1 MPPLSSLI
9 SQKWPDIQIDAPL
22 GSGACGTVYACTK
35 KSAATGI
42 ESREAVKV
50 VRVEFSA
57 AAHRL
62 AEEEGI
68 PFDEYYA
75 RVKAEKSCEIEL
87 LVNLKSPHIVHIN
100 EFDAVEEPDHSAFYL
115 LIRMDLLQALTAF
128 RANHLADT
136 PEQADAYAHKVALDI
151 CDALRV
157 CHENG
162 ICHRDIKPANIL
174 YGVTGDFYLGDFGV
188 SQYTAAPDATLT
200 SSGTARYAAP
210 EQLIGRADS
219 RSDLYSLGLVLYELT
234 NHWRGPFLPAY
245 PAKITAEDRYNA
257 QCKRLAGDALPP
269 PDNCPPALAAV
280 VLKLCA
286 PDPGDRYQTVQEV
299 LDALSPAAAPT
310 TTQKKK
316 PRRLWIGV
324 GLVAAAVAVA
334 GLLAWVGGL
343 KYIPNPGTVVETRDT
358 TVWDYARKNNI
369 TVSDAT
375 HVGFNGGAYNYPCQT
390 SGFYEYFEPD
400 GVTDWGATRLSAT
413 VTGAEKSE
421 PDADGNVTY
430 TVTYAARARMDYT
443 VAERVEPFLP
453 GLDLRVLELMDL
465 RSGYTFPLG
474 NLNGPQE
481 TTPRSIE
488 VSGDYTFSYQGQ
500 TFPVQVARTEQWEY
514 TLPDYTVPGAY
525 QTQVVVYYTYT
536 VTVPQALDSLALYID
551 TTPYT
556 GYSRTLDTAG
566 KTLDQQDS
574 FTGFENY
581 EFFALD
587 DVVSDF
593 ADLPGTEAPDA
604 GSYLEKMGAKF
615 TTETSFTVPNG
626 AAGYP
631 TDPYHDYDPYQQE
644 NVPEDAAFLFGP
656 GDAEVTIT
664 DVTRSD
670 PDADGSVT
678 YTVAFDT
685 TATLRYGFTKKLLDD
700 GTITELGMGRCFAGF
715 GLLDAQ
721 TGTVFAPQQGAGSWP
736 WSVPYLGYNCYTVV
750 LGKQPDPDNPHGDA
764 PDPTRDEP
772 CQLVRPLTTYTLD
785 DGHTCRLGFA
795 EVGSWDFGETT
806 YGLTTQTKDDGTRED
821 WVLVLNKSTMHGVL
835 QIKVDA
841 GYDDLVLYYNAQGF
855 GENDVFSYDVWAGD
869 GEDGPLYLDEL
880 GYFKGMQGMRFYRL
894 DELVTLFAEGA

>member
-9 SQKWPDIQIDAPL
+9 SQKWPDIPIDAPL

-35 KSAATGI
+35 KSAVTGI

-57 AAHRL
+57 AAHRQ

-75 RVKAEKSCEIEL
+75 RIKAEKSREIEL

-128 RANHLADT
+128 RVDHLTDT
-136 PEQADAYAHKVALDI
+136 PEQAGAYARKVTLDI

-174 YGVTGDFYLGDFGV
+174 CGATGDFYLGDFGV

-210 EQLIGRADS
+210 EQLIGRVDS

-280 VLKLCA
+280 ILKLCA

-324 GLVAAAVAVA
+324 GLVVAAVAVA
-334 GLLAWVGGL
+334 WLTARVSMVQRVDDT
-343 KYIPNPGTVVETRDT
+343 GTEVEIFDT

-369 TVSDAT
+369 TAGDAT

-390 SGFYEYFEPD
+390 SGFFEYFEPD

-413 VTGAEKSE
+413 VTGAEKSD

-430 TVTYAARARMDYT
+430 TVTCAARARMDFT
-443 VAERVEPFLP
+443 VAEGAEPFLP

-481 TTPRSIE
+481 TTPRSINVAE
-488 VSGDYTFSYQGQ
+488 DYTFTCQGQ
-500 TFPVQVARTEQWEY
+500 PITVQVSRTEQWEY
-514 TLPDYTVPGAY
+514 TLPNYTVPGAY

-574 FTGFENY
+574 FAGFENY

-604 GSYLEKMGAKF
+604 DSYLEKMGAKF

-631 TDPYHDYDPYQQE
+631 TNPYRDFDPFRQE
-644 NVPEDAAFLFGP
+644 DIGEGNSLAFGS
-656 GDAEVTIT
+656 GNADVTIT
-664 DVTRSD
+664 GVTRSD
-670 PDADGSVT
+670 PDADGSLT
-678 YTVAFDT
+678 YTVTFDT
-685 TATLRYGFTKKLLDD
+685 AATLQYGFPKSLRDD

-785 DGHTCRLGFA
+785 DGRTCRLGFA
-795 EVGSWDFGETT
+795 EVGSWDFGQ
-806 YGLTTQTKDDGTRED
+806 TQVGQVDRDGTP
-821 WVLVLNKSTMHGVL
+821 WVLAVNKSTMHGVL

-894 DELVTLFAEGA
+894 DELVSLFAEGA

>member
-9 SQKWPDIQIDAPL
+9 PQKWPDIQIDAPL

-35 KSAATGI
+35 KSAVTGI

-57 AAHRL
+57 AAHRQ

-75 RVKAEKSCEIEL
+75 RIKAEKSREIEL

-128 RANHLADT
+128 RVDHLTDT
-136 PEQADAYAHKVALDI
+136 PEQAGAYARKVTLDI

-174 YGVTGDFYLGDFGV
+174 CGATGDFYLGDFGV

-280 VLKLCA
+280 ILKLCA

-299 LDALSPAAAPT
+299 LNALSPAAAPT

-324 GLVAAAVAVA
+324 GLVVAAVAVA
-334 GLLAWVGGL
+334 WLTARVSMVQRVDDT
-343 KYIPNPGTVVETRDT
+343 GTEVEIFDT

-369 TVSDAT
+369 TAGDAT

-390 SGFYEYFEPD
+390 SGFFEYFEPD

-413 VTGAEKSE
+413 VTGAEKSA

-430 TVTYAARARMDYT
+430 TVTCAARARMDFT
-443 VAERVEPFLP
+443 VAEGAEPFLP

-481 TTPRSIE
+481 TTPRSINVAE
-488 VSGDYTFSYQGQ
+488 DYTFTCQGQ
-500 TFPVQVARTEQWEY
+500 PITVQVSRTEQWEY
-514 TLPDYTVPGAY
+514 TLPNYTVPGAY

-574 FTGFENY
+574 FAGFENY

-604 GSYLEKMGAKF
+604 DSYLEKMGAKF

-631 TDPYHDYDPYQQE
+631 TNPYRDFDPFRQE
-644 NVPEDAAFLFGP
+644 DIGEGNSLAFGS
-656 GDAEVTIT
+656 GNADVTIT
-664 DVTRSD
+664 GVTRSD
-670 PDADGSVT
+670 PDADGSLT
-678 YTVAFDT
+678 YTVTFDT
-685 TATLRYGFTKKLLDD
+685 AATLQYGFPKSLRDD

-785 DGHTCRLGFA
+785 DGRTCRLGFA
-795 EVGSWDFGETT
+795 EVGSWDFGQ
-806 YGLTTQTKDDGTRED
+806 TQVGQVDRDGTP
-821 WVLVLNKSTMHGVL
+821 WVLAVNKSTMHGVL

-894 DELVTLFAEGA
+894 DELVSLFAEGA

>member
-35 KSAATGI
+35 KSAVTGI

-57 AAHRL
+57 AAHRQ

-75 RVKAEKSCEIEL
+75 RTKAEKSREIEL

-128 RANHLADT
+128 RVDHLTDT
-136 PEQADAYAHKVALDI
+136 PEQAGAYARKVMLDI

-174 YGVTGDFYLGDFGV
+174 YGATGDFYLGDFGV

-280 VLKLCA
+280 ILKLCA

-324 GLVAAAVAVA
+324 GLVVAAVAVA
-334 GLLAWVGGL
+334 GLTARVSMVQRVDDT
-343 KYIPNPGTVVETRDT
+343 GTEVEVFDT
-358 TVWDYARKNNI
+358 TVWDYARKNGI

-375 HVGFNGGAYNYPCQT
+375 HVDFNGGAYNYPCQT

-413 VTGAEKSE
+413 VTGAEKSD

-430 TVTYAARARMDYT
+430 TVTCAARTRMDFT
-443 VAERVEPFLP
+443 VAEGAEPFLP

-465 RSGYTFPLG
+465 RSGYTFPLR

-488 VSGDYTFSYQGQ
+488 VGGDYTFSYQRQ
-500 TFPVQVARTEQWEY
+500 PFPVQVARTEQWEY

-536 VTVPQALDSLALYID
+536 VTVPHALDSLALYID

-604 GSYLEKMGAKF
+604 GSYLEKMGARF

-631 TDPYHDYDPYQQE
+631 TNPYRDFDPFRQE
-644 NVPEDAAFLFGP
+644 DIGEGNSLAFGP
-656 GDAEVTIT
+656 GNADVTIT
-664 DVTRSD
+664 GVTRSD
-670 PDADGSVT
+670 PDADGSLT

-685 TATLRYGFTKKLLDD
+685 TATLQYGFPKSLRDD

-785 DGHTCRLGFA
+785 DGRTCRLGFA
-795 EVGSWDFGETT
+795 EVGSWDFGQ
-806 YGLTTQTKDDGTRED
+806 TQVGQVDHDGTP
-821 WVLVLNKSTMHGVL
+821 WVLAVNKSTMHGVL

-894 DELVTLFAEGA
+894 DELVSLFAEGS

>member
-1 MPPLSSLI
+1 MLPLSSLI
-9 SQKWPDIQIDAPL
+9 SQKWLDIQIDAPL

-35 KSAATGI
+35 KSAVTGI

-57 AAHRL
+57 AAHRQ

-75 RVKAEKSCEIEL
+75 RIKAEKSREIEL

-128 RANHLADT
+128 RVDHLTDT
-136 PEQADAYAHKVALDI
+136 PEQAGAYARKVTLDI

-174 YGVTGDFYLGDFGV
+174 CGATGDFYLGDFGV

-210 EQLIGRADS
+210 EQLTGQADP

-245 PAKITAEDRYNA
+245 PAKLTAEDRYNA
-257 QCKRLAGDALPP
+257 QCKRLAGGALPP

-280 VLKLCA
+280 ILKLCA
-286 PDPGDRYQTVQEV
+286 PDPGDRYQSVQEV
-299 LDALSPAAAPT
+299 LDALSPAAAPAT
-310 TTQKKK
+310 MQKKK

-324 GLVAAAVAVA
+324 GLVVAAVAVA
-334 GLLAWVGGL
+334 WLTARVSMVQRVDDT
-343 KYIPNPGTVVETRDT
+343 GTEVEIFDT

-369 TVSDAT
+369 TAGDAT

-390 SGFYEYFEPD
+390 SGFFEYFEPD

-413 VTGAEKSE
+413 VTGAEKSD

-430 TVTYAARARMDYT
+430 TVTCAARARMDFT
-443 VAERVEPFLP
+443 VAEGAEPFLP

-481 TTPRSIE
+481 TTPRSINVAE
-488 VSGDYTFSYQGQ
+488 DYTFTCQGQ
-500 TFPVQVARTEQWEY
+500 PITVQVSRTEQWEY
-514 TLPDYTVPGAY
+514 TLPNYTVPGAY

-574 FTGFENY
+574 FAGFENY

-604 GSYLEKMGAKF
+604 DSYLEKMGAKF

-631 TDPYHDYDPYQQE
+631 TNPYRDFDPFRQE
-644 NVPEDAAFLFGP
+644 DIGEGNSLAFGS
-656 GDAEVTIT
+656 GNADVTIT
-664 DVTRSD
+664 GVTRSD
-670 PDADGSVT
+670 PDADGSLT
-678 YTVAFDT
+678 YTVTFDT
-685 TATLRYGFTKKLLDD
+685 AATLQYGFPKSLRDD

-785 DGHTCRLGFA
+785 DSRTCRLGFA
-795 EVGSWDFGETT
+795 EVGSWDFGQ
-806 YGLTTQTKDDGTRED
+806 TQVGQVDRDGTP
-821 WVLVLNKSTMHGVL
+821 WVLAVNKSTMHGVL

-855 GENDVFSYDVWAGD
+855 DGNDAFAYDLWAGD

-894 DELVTLFAEGA
+894 DELVSLFAEGA

>member
-9 SQKWPDIQIDAPL
+9 PPKWPDIQIDAPL

-35 KSAATGI
+35 KSAVTGI

-57 AAHRL
+57 AAHRQ

-75 RVKAEKSCEIEL
+75 RIKAEKSREIEL

-128 RANHLADT
+128 RVDHLTDT
-136 PEQADAYAHKVALDI
+136 PEQAGAYARKVTLDI

-174 YGVTGDFYLGDFGV
+174 YGATGDFYLGDFGV

-269 PDNCPPALAAV
+269 PDNCPPALATV
-280 VLKLCA
+280 ILKLCA

-324 GLVAAAVAVA
+324 WLVVAAVAVA
-334 GLLAWVGGL
+334 WLTARVSMVQRVDDT
-343 KYIPNPGTVVETRDT
+343 GTEVEIFDT

-369 TVSDAT
+369 TAGDAT

-390 SGFYEYFEPD
+390 SGFFEYFEPD

-413 VTGAEKSE
+413 VTGAEKSD

-430 TVTYAARARMDYT
+430 TVTCAARARMDFT
-443 VAERVEPFLP
+443 VAEGAEPFLP

-481 TTPRSIE
+481 TTPRSINVAE
-488 VSGDYTFSYQGQ
+488 DYTFTCQGQ
-500 TFPVQVARTEQWEY
+500 PITVQVSRTEQWEY
-514 TLPDYTVPGAY
+514 TLPNYTVPGAY

-574 FTGFENY
+574 FAGFENY

-604 GSYLEKMGAKF
+604 DSYLEKMGAKF

-631 TDPYHDYDPYQQE
+631 TNPYRDFDPFRQE
-644 NVPEDAAFLFGP
+644 DIGEGNSLAFGS
-656 GDAEVTIT
+656 GNADVTIT
-664 DVTRSD
+664 GVTRSD
-670 PDADGSVT
+670 PDADGSLT
-678 YTVAFDT
+678 YTVTFDT
-685 TATLRYGFTKKLLDD
+685 AATLQYGFPKSLRDD

-785 DGHTCRLGFA
+785 DGRTCRLGFA
-795 EVGSWDFGETT
+795 EVGSWDFGQ
-806 YGLTTQTKDDGTRED
+806 TQVGQVDRDGTP
-821 WVLVLNKSTMHGVL
+821 WVLAVNKSTMHGVL

-894 DELVTLFAEGA
+894 DELVSLFAEGA

>member
-9 SQKWPDIQIDAPL
+9 PQKWPDIQIDAPL

-57 AAHRL
+57 AAHRQ

-75 RVKAEKSCEIEL
+75 RIKAEKSREIEL

-128 RANHLADT
+128 RVDHLTDT
-136 PEQADAYAHKVALDI
+136 PEQAGAYARKVMLDI

-174 YGVTGDFYLGDFGV
+174 CGATGDFYLGDFGV

-269 PDNCPPALAAV
+269 PDNCPPALATV
-280 VLKLCA
+280 ILKLCA

-324 GLVAAAVAVA
+324 GLVVAAVAVA
-334 GLLAWVGGL
+334 WLTARVSMVQRVDDT
-343 KYIPNPGTVVETRDT
+343 GTEVEIFDT

-369 TVSDAT
+369 TAGDAT

-390 SGFYEYFEPD
+390 SGFFEYFEPD

-413 VTGAEKSE
+413 VTGAEKSD

-430 TVTYAARARMDYT
+430 TVTCAARARMDFT
-443 VAERVEPFLP
+443 VAEGAEPFLP

-481 TTPRSIE
+481 TTPRSINVAE
-488 VSGDYTFSYQGQ
+488 DYTFTCQGQ
-500 TFPVQVARTEQWEY
+500 PITVQVSRTEQWEY
-514 TLPDYTVPGAY
+514 TLPNYTVPGAY

-574 FTGFENY
+574 FAGFENY

-604 GSYLEKMGAKF
+604 DSYLEKMGAKF

-631 TDPYHDYDPYQQE
+631 TNPYRDFDPFRQE
-644 NVPEDAAFLFGP
+644 DIGEGNSLAFGS
-656 GDAEVTIT
+656 GNADVTIT
-664 DVTRSD
+664 GVTRSD
-670 PDADGSVT
+670 PDADGSLT
-678 YTVAFDT
+678 YTVTFDT
-685 TATLRYGFTKKLLDD
+685 AATLQYGFPKSLRDD

-785 DGHTCRLGFA
+785 DGRTCRLGFA
-795 EVGSWDFGETT
+795 EVGSWDFGQ
-806 YGLTTQTKDDGTRED
+806 TQVGQVDRDGTP
-821 WVLVLNKSTMHGVL
+821 WVLAVNKSTMHGVL

-855 GENDVFSYDVWAGD
+855 DGNDAFAYDLWAGD

-894 DELVTLFAEGA
+894 DELVSLFAEGA

>member
-1 MPPLSSLI
+1 MSPLSSLI
-9 SQKWPDIQIDAPL
+9 PQKWPDIQIDAPL

-57 AAHRL
+57 AAHRQ

-75 RVKAEKSCEIEL
+75 RTKAEKSREIEL

-100 EFDAVEEPDHSAFYL
+100 EFDAVEEPDHSVFYL

-128 RANHLADT
+128 RVDHLTDT
-136 PEQADAYAHKVALDI
+136 PEQAGAYARKVMLDI

-174 YGVTGDFYLGDFGV
+174 YGATGDFYLGDFGV

-280 VLKLCA
+280 ILKLCA
-286 PDPGDRYQTVQEV
+286 PDPGDRYQSVQEV

-324 GLVAAAVAVA
+324 GLVVAAVAVA
-334 GLLAWVGGL
+334 WLTARVSMVQRVDDT
-343 KYIPNPGTVVETRDT
+343 GTEVEVFDT

-375 HVGFNGGAYNYPCQT
+375 HVDFNGGAYNYPCQT

-413 VTGAEKSE
+413 VTGAEKSD

-430 TVTYAARARMDYT
+430 TITCAARTRMDFT
-443 VAERVEPFLP
+443 VAEGAEPFLP

-465 RSGYTFPLG
+465 RSGYTFPLR

-488 VSGDYTFSYQGQ
+488 VGGDYTFSYQRQ
-500 TFPVQVARTEQWEY
+500 PFPVQVARTEQWEY

-536 VTVPQALDSLALYID
+536 VTVPHALDSLALYID

-604 GSYLEKMGAKF
+604 GSYLEKMGARF

-631 TDPYHDYDPYQQE
+631 TNPYRDFDPFRQE
-644 NVPEDAAFLFGP
+644 DIGEGNSLAFGP
-656 GDAEVTIT
+656 GNADVTIT
-664 DVTRSD
+664 GVTRSD
-670 PDADGSVT
+670 PDADGSLT

-685 TATLRYGFTKKLLDD
+685 TATLQYGFPKSLRDD

-785 DGHTCRLGFA
+785 DGRTCRLGFA
-795 EVGSWDFGETT
+795 EVVSWDFGQ
-806 YGLTTQTKDDGTRED
+806 TQVGQVDRDGTP
-821 WVLVLNKSTMHGVL
+821 WVLAVNKSTMHGVL

-894 DELVTLFAEGA
+894 DELVSLFAEGA

>member
-9 SQKWPDIQIDAPL
+9 PQKWPDIQIDAPL

-57 AAHRL
+57 AAHRQ

-75 RVKAEKSCEIEL
+75 RTKAEKSREIEL

-128 RANHLADT
+128 RVDHLTDT
-136 PEQADAYAHKVALDI
+136 PEQAGAYARKVMLDI

-174 YGVTGDFYLGDFGV
+174 YGATGDFYLGDFGV

-210 EQLIGRADS
+210 EQLTGQADP

-280 VLKLCA
+280 ILKLCA
-286 PDPGDRYQTVQEV
+286 PDPGDRYQSVQEV
-299 LDALSPAAAPT
+299 LGALSPAAAPT
-310 TTQKKK
+310 TAQKKK

-324 GLVAAAVAVA
+324 GLVVAAVAVA
-334 GLLAWVGGL
+334 WLTARVSMVQRVDDT
-343 KYIPNPGTVVETRDT
+343 GTEVEVFDT

-375 HVGFNGGAYNYPCQT
+375 HMGFNGGAYNYPCQT

-413 VTGAEKSE
+413 VTGAEKSD

-430 TVTYAARARMDYT
+430 TVTCAARTRMDFT
-443 VAERVEPFLP
+443 VAEGAEPFLP

-465 RSGYTFPLG
+465 RSGYTFPLR

-488 VSGDYTFSYQGQ
+488 VGGDYTFSYQRQ
-500 TFPVQVARTEQWEY
+500 PFPVQIARTEQWEY

-536 VTVPQALDSLALYID
+536 VTVPHALDSLALYID

-604 GSYLEKMGAKF
+604 GSYLEKMGARF

-631 TDPYHDYDPYQQE
+631 TNPYRDFDPFRQE
-644 NVPEDAAFLFGP
+644 DIGEGNSLAFGP
-656 GDAEVTIT
+656 GNADVTIT
-664 DVTRSD
+664 GVTRSD
-670 PDADGSVT
+670 PDADGSLT
-678 YTVAFDT
+678 YTVTFDT
-685 TATLRYGFTKKLLDD
+685 AATLQYGFPKSLRDD

-772 CQLVRPLTTYTLD
+772 CQLMRPLTTYTLD
-785 DGHTCRLGFA
+785 DGRTCRLGFA
-795 EVGSWDFGETT
+795 EVGSWDFGQ
-806 YGLTTQTKDDGTRED
+806 TQVGQVDRDGTP
-821 WVLVLNKSTMHGVL
+821 WVLAVNKSTMHGVL

-855 GENDVFSYDVWAGD
+855 DENDAFAYDLWAGNGTD
-869 GEDGPLYLDEL
+869 GTLYLDEL

-894 DELVTLFAEGA
+894 DELVSLFAEGA

>member
-9 SQKWPDIQIDAPL
+9 PQKWPDIQIDAPL

-57 AAHRL
+57 AAHRQ

-75 RVKAEKSCEIEL
+75 RTKAEKSREIEL

-174 YGVTGDFYLGDFGV
+174 YGATGDFYLGDFGV

-210 EQLIGRADS
+210 EQLTGQADP

-280 VLKLCA
+280 ILKLCA
-286 PDPGDRYQTVQEV
+286 PDPGDRYQSVQEV
-299 LDALSPAAAPT
+299 LGALSPAAAPT
-310 TTQKKK
+310 TAQKKK

-324 GLVAAAVAVA
+324 GLVVAAVAVA
-334 GLLAWVGGL
+334 WLTARVSMVQRVDDT
-343 KYIPNPGTVVETRDT
+343 GTEVEVFDT

-375 HVGFNGGAYNYPCQT
+375 HMGFNGGAYNYPCQT

-413 VTGAEKSE
+413 VTGAEKSD

-430 TVTYAARARMDYT
+430 TVTCAARTRMDFT
-443 VAERVEPFLP
+443 VAEGAEPFLP

-465 RSGYTFPLG
+465 RSGYTFPLR

-488 VSGDYTFSYQGQ
+488 VGGDYTFSYQRQ
-500 TFPVQVARTEQWEY
+500 PFPVQIARTEQWEY

-536 VTVPQALDSLALYID
+536 VTVPHALDSLALYID

-604 GSYLEKMGAKF
+604 GSYLEKMGARF

-631 TDPYHDYDPYQQE
+631 TNPYRDFDPFRQE
-644 NVPEDAAFLFGP
+644 DIGEGNSLAFGP
-656 GDAEVTIT
+656 GNADVTIT
-664 DVTRSD
+664 GVTRSD
-670 PDADGSVT
+670 PDADGSLT
-678 YTVAFDT
+678 YTVTFDT
-685 TATLRYGFTKKLLDD
+685 AATLQYGFPKSLRDD

-772 CQLVRPLTTYTLD
+772 CQLMRPLTTYTLD
-785 DGHTCRLGFA
+785 DGRTCRLGFA
-795 EVGSWDFGETT
+795 EVGSWDFGQ
-806 YGLTTQTKDDGTRED
+806 TQVGQVDRDGTP
-821 WVLVLNKSTMHGVL
+821 WVLAVNKSTMHGVL

-855 GENDVFSYDVWAGD
+855 DENDAFAYDLWAGNGTD
-869 GEDGPLYLDEL
+869 GTLYLDEL

-894 DELVTLFAEGA
+894 DELVSLFAEGA

>member
-9 SQKWPDIQIDAPL
+9 PQKWPDIQIDAPL

-57 AAHRL
+57 AAHRQ
-62 AEEEGI
+62 AEEEGS

-75 RVKAEKSCEIEL
+75 RTKAEKSREIEL

-128 RANHLADT
+128 RVDHLTDT
-136 PEQADAYAHKVALDI
+136 PEQAGAYARKVMLDI

-174 YGVTGDFYLGDFGV
+174 CGATGDFYLGDFGV

-280 VLKLCA
+280 ILKLCA

-324 GLVAAAVAVA
+324 GLVVAAVAVA
-334 GLLAWVGGL
+334 GLTARVSMVQRVDDT
-343 KYIPNPGTVVETRDT
+343 GTEVEVFDT
-358 TVWDYARKNNI
+358 TVWDYARKNGI

-375 HVGFNGGAYNYPCQT
+375 HVDFNGGAYNYPCQT

-413 VTGAEKSE
+413 VTGAEKSD

-430 TVTYAARARMDYT
+430 TITCAARTRMDYT
-443 VAERVEPFLP
+443 VAEGAEPFLP

-465 RSGYTFPLG
+465 RSGYTFPLR

-488 VSGDYTFSYQGQ
+488 VGGDYTFSYQRQ
-500 TFPVQVARTEQWEY
+500 PFPVQIARTEQWEY

-536 VTVPQALDSLALYID
+536 VTVPQVLDSLALYID

-604 GSYLEKMGAKF
+604 GSYLEKMGARF

-631 TDPYHDYDPYQQE
+631 TNPYRDFDPFRQE
-644 NVPEDAAFLFGP
+644 DIGEGNSLAFGP
-656 GDAEVTIT
+656 GNADVTIT
-664 DVTRSD
+664 GVTRSD

-685 TATLRYGFTKKLLDD
+685 TATLQYGFPKSLRDD

-785 DGHTCRLGFA
+785 DGRTCRLGFA
-795 EVGSWDFGETT
+795 EVVSWDFGQ
-806 YGLTTQTKDDGTRED
+806 TQVGQVDRDGTP
-821 WVLVLNKSTMHGVL
+821 WVLAVNKSTMHGVL

-894 DELVTLFAEGA
+894 DELVSLFAEGA

>member
-9 SQKWPDIQIDAPL
+9 PQKWPDIQIDAPL

-57 AAHRL
+57 AAHRQ

-75 RVKAEKSCEIEL
+75 RIKAEKSREIEL

-128 RANHLADT
+128 RVDHLTDT
-136 PEQADAYAHKVALDI
+136 PEQAGAYARKVTLDI

-174 YGVTGDFYLGDFGV
+174 CGATGDFYLGDFGV

-210 EQLIGRADS
+210 EQLTGQADP

-245 PAKITAEDRYNA
+245 PAKLTAEDRYNA
-257 QCKRLAGDALPP
+257 QCKRLAGGALPP

-280 VLKLCA
+280 ILKLCA
-286 PDPGDRYQTVQEV
+286 PDPGDRYQSVQEV
-299 LDALSPAAAPT
+299 LDALSPAAAPAT
-310 TTQKKK
+310 MQKKK

-324 GLVAAAVAVA
+324 GLVVAAVAVA
-334 GLLAWVGGL
+334 WLTARVSMVQRVDDT
-343 KYIPNPGTVVETRDT
+343 GTEVEIFDT

-369 TVSDAT
+369 TAGDAT

-390 SGFYEYFEPD
+390 SGFFEYFEPD

-413 VTGAEKSE
+413 VTGAEKSD

-430 TVTYAARARMDYT
+430 TVTCAARARMDFT
-443 VAERVEPFLP
+443 VAEGAEPFLP

-481 TTPRSIE
+481 TTPRSINVAE
-488 VSGDYTFSYQGQ
+488 DYTFTCQGQ
-500 TFPVQVARTEQWEY
+500 PITVQVSRTEQWEY
-514 TLPDYTVPGAY
+514 TLPNYTVPGAY

-574 FTGFENY
+574 FAGFENY

-604 GSYLEKMGAKF
+604 DSYLEKMGAKF

-631 TDPYHDYDPYQQE
+631 TNPYRDFDPFRQE
-644 NVPEDAAFLFGP
+644 DIGEGNSLAFGS
-656 GDAEVTIT
+656 GNADVTIT
-664 DVTRSD
+664 GVTRSD
-670 PDADGSVT
+670 PDADGSLT
-678 YTVAFDT
+678 YTVTFDT
-685 TATLRYGFTKKLLDD
+685 AATLQYGFPKSLRDD

-785 DGHTCRLGFA
+785 DSRTCRLGFA
-795 EVGSWDFGETT
+795 EVGSWDFGQ
-806 YGLTTQTKDDGTRED
+806 TQVGQVDRDGTP
-821 WVLVLNKSTMHGVL
+821 WVLAVNKSTMHGVL

-855 GENDVFSYDVWAGD
+855 DGNDAFAYDLWAGD

-894 DELVTLFAEGA
+894 DELVSLFAEGA

>member
-9 SQKWPDIQIDAPL
+9 PQKWPDIQIDAPL

-35 KSAATGI
+35 KSAVTGI

-57 AAHRL
+57 AAHRQ

-75 RVKAEKSCEIEL
+75 RIKAEKSREIEL

-128 RANHLADT
+128 RVDHLTDT
-136 PEQADAYAHKVALDI
+136 PEQAGAYARKVTLDI

-174 YGVTGDFYLGDFGV
+174 CGATGDFYLGDFGV

-257 QCKRLAGDALPP
+257 QCKRLAGGALPP

-280 VLKLCA
+280 ILKLCA
-286 PDPGDRYQTVQEV
+286 PDPGDRYQSVQEV
-299 LDALSPAAAPT
+299 LDALSPAAAPAT
-310 TTQKKK
+310 MQKKK

-324 GLVAAAVAVA
+324 GLVVAAVAVA
-334 GLLAWVGGL
+334 WLTARVSMVQRVD
-343 KYIPNPGTVVETRDT
+343 GTGTEVEIFDT

-369 TVSDAT
+369 TAGDAT

-390 SGFYEYFEPD
+390 SGFFEYFEPD

-413 VTGAEKSE
+413 VTGAEKSD

-430 TVTYAARARMDYT
+430 TVTCAARARMDFT
-443 VAERVEPFLP
+443 VAEGAEPFLP

-481 TTPRSIE
+481 TTPRSINVAE
-488 VSGDYTFSYQGQ
+488 DYTFTCQGQ
-500 TFPVQVARTEQWEY
+500 PITVQVSRTEQWEY
-514 TLPDYTVPGAY
+514 TLPNYTVPGAY

-574 FTGFENY
+574 FAGFENY

-604 GSYLEKMGAKF
+604 DSYLEKMGAKF

-631 TDPYHDYDPYQQE
+631 TNPYRDFDPFRQE
-644 NVPEDAAFLFGP
+644 DIGEGNSLAFGS
-656 GDAEVTIT
+656 GNADVTIT
-664 DVTRSD
+664 GVTRSD
-670 PDADGSVT
+670 PDADGSLT
-678 YTVAFDT
+678 YTVTFDT
-685 TATLRYGFTKKLLDD
+685 AATLQYGFPKSLRDD

-785 DGHTCRLGFA
+785 DGRTCRLGFA
-795 EVGSWDFGETT
+795 EVGSWDFGQ
-806 YGLTTQTKDDGTRED
+806 TQVGQVDRDGTP
-821 WVLVLNKSTMHGVL
+821 WVLAVNKSTMHGVL

-855 GENDVFSYDVWAGD
+855 DGNDAFAYDLWAGD

-894 DELVTLFAEGA
+894 DELVSLFAEEA

>member
-9 SQKWPDIQIDAPL
+9 PQKWPDIQIDAPL

-35 KSAATGI
+35 KSAVTGI

-57 AAHRL
+57 AAHRQ

-75 RVKAEKSCEIEL
+75 RIKAEKSREIEL

-128 RANHLADT
+128 RVDHLTDT
-136 PEQADAYAHKVALDI
+136 PEQAGAYARKVTLDI

-174 YGVTGDFYLGDFGV
+174 CGATGDFYLGDFGV

-280 VLKLCA
+280 ILKLCA

-324 GLVAAAVAVA
+324 GLVVAAVAVA
-334 GLLAWVGGL
+334 WLTARVSMVQRVDDT
-343 KYIPNPGTVVETRDT
+343 GTEVEIFDT

-369 TVSDAT
+369 TAGDAT

-390 SGFYEYFEPD
+390 SGFFEYFEPD

-413 VTGAEKSE
+413 VTGAEKSD

-430 TVTYAARARMDYT
+430 TVTCAARARMDFT
-443 VAERVEPFLP
+443 VAEGAEPFLP

-481 TTPRSIE
+481 TTPRSINVAE
-488 VSGDYTFSYQGQ
+488 DYTFTCQGQ
-500 TFPVQVARTEQWEY
+500 PITVQVSRTEQWEY
-514 TLPDYTVPGAY
+514 TLPNYTVPGAY

-574 FTGFENY
+574 FAGFENY

-604 GSYLEKMGAKF
+604 DSYLEKMGAKF

-631 TDPYHDYDPYQQE
+631 TNPYRDFDPFRQE
-644 NVPEDAAFLFGP
+644 DIGEGNSLAFGS
-656 GDAEVTIT
+656 GNADVTIT
-664 DVTRSD
+664 GVTRSD
-670 PDADGSVT
+670 PDADGSLT
-678 YTVAFDT
+678 YTVTFDT
-685 TATLRYGFTKKLLDD
+685 AATLQYGFPKSLRDD

-785 DGHTCRLGFA
+785 DGRTCRLGFA
-795 EVGSWDFGETT
+795 EVGSWDFGQ
-806 YGLTTQTKDDGTRED
+806 TQVGQVDRDGTP
-821 WVLVLNKSTMHGVL
+821 WVLAVNKSTMHGVL

-894 DELVTLFAEGA
+894 DELVSLFAEGA

>member
-9 SQKWPDIQIDAPL
+9 PQKWPDIQIDAPL

-35 KSAATGI
+35 KSAVTGI

-57 AAHRL
+57 AAHRQ

-75 RVKAEKSCEIEL
+75 RIKAEKSREIEL

-128 RANHLADT
+128 RVDHLTDT
-136 PEQADAYAHKVALDI
+136 PEQAGAYARKVTLDI

-174 YGVTGDFYLGDFGV
+174 CGATGDFYLGDFGV
-188 SQYTAAPDATLT
+188 SQYTAAPATM
-200 SSGTARYAAP
+200 
-210 EQLIGRADS
+210 
-219 RSDLYSLGLVLYELT
+219 
-234 NHWRGPFLPAY
+234 
-245 PAKITAEDRYNA
+245 
-257 QCKRLAGDALPP
+257 
-269 PDNCPPALAAV
+269 
-280 VLKLCA
+280 
-286 PDPGDRYQTVQEV
+286 
-299 LDALSPAAAPT
+299 
-310 TTQKKK
+310 QKKK

-324 GLVAAAVAVA
+324 GLVVAAVAVA
-334 GLLAWVGGL
+334 WLTARVGGW
-343 KYIPNPGTVVETRDT
+343 KYYPNPGTVVETRDT

-369 TVSDAT
+369 TAGDAT

-390 SGFYEYFEPD
+390 SGFFEYFEPD

-413 VTGAEKSE
+413 VTGAEKSD

-430 TVTYAARARMDYT
+430 TVTCAARARMDFT
-443 VAERVEPFLP
+443 VAEGAEPFLP

-481 TTPRSIE
+481 TTPRSINVAE
-488 VSGDYTFSYQGQ
+488 DYTFTCQGQ
-500 TFPVQVARTEQWEY
+500 PITVQVSRTEQWEY

-574 FTGFENY
+574 FAGFENY

-604 GSYLEKMGAKF
+604 DSYLEKMGAKF

-631 TDPYHDYDPYQQE
+631 TNPYRDFDPFRQE
-644 NVPEDAAFLFGP
+644 DIGEGNSLAFGS
-656 GDAEVTIT
+656 GNADVTIT
-664 DVTRSD
+664 GVTRSD
-670 PDADGSVT
+670 PDADGSLT
-678 YTVAFDT
+678 YTVTFDT
-685 TATLRYGFTKKLLDD
+685 AATLQYGFPKSLRDD

-785 DGHTCRLGFA
+785 DGRTCRLGFA
-795 EVGSWDFGETT
+795 EVGSWDFGQ
-806 YGLTTQTKDDGTRED
+806 TQVGQVDRDGTP
-821 WVLVLNKSTMHGVL
+821 WVLAVNKSTMHGVL

-894 DELVTLFAEGA
+894 DELVSLFAEGA

>member
-57 AAHRL
+57 AAHRQ

-75 RVKAEKSCEIEL
+75 RTKAEKSREIEL

-128 RANHLADT
+128 RVDHLTDT
-136 PEQADAYAHKVALDI
+136 PEQADTYARKVALDI

-174 YGVTGDFYLGDFGV
+174 YGATGDFYLGDFGV

-280 VLKLCA
+280 ILKLCA

-324 GLVAAAVAVA
+324 GLVVAAVAVA
-334 GLLAWVGGL
+334 WLTARVSMVQRVDDT
-343 KYIPNPGTVVETRDT
+343 GTEVEVFDT

-369 TVSDAT
+369 IVSDAT

-413 VTGAEKSE
+413 VTGAEKSD

-430 TVTYAARARMDYT
+430 TITCAARTRMDFT
-443 VAERVEPFLP
+443 VAEGAEPFLP

-465 RSGYTFPLG
+465 RSGYTFPLR

-488 VSGDYTFSYQGQ
+488 VGGDYTFSYQRQ
-500 TFPVQVARTEQWEY
+500 PFPVQVARTEQWEY

-604 GSYLEKMGAKF
+604 GSYLEKMGARF

-631 TDPYHDYDPYQQE
+631 TNPYRDFDPFRQE
-644 NVPEDAAFLFGP
+644 DIGEGNSLAFGP
-656 GDAEVTIT
+656 GNADVTIT
-664 DVTRSD
+664 GVTRSD
-670 PDADGSVT
+670 PDADGSLT

-685 TATLRYGFTKKLLDD
+685 TATLQYGFPKSLRDD

-785 DGHTCRLGFA
+785 DGRTCRLGFA
-795 EVGSWDFGETT
+795 EVGNWDFGQ
-806 YGLTTQTKDDGTRED
+806 TQVGQVDHDGTP
-821 WVLVLNKSTMHGVL
+821 WVLAVNKSTMHGVL

>member
-9 SQKWPDIQIDAPL
+9 PQKWPDIQIDAPL

-35 KSAATGI
+35 KSAVTGI

-57 AAHRL
+57 AAHRQ

-75 RVKAEKSCEIEL
+75 RIKAEKSREIEL

-128 RANHLADT
+128 RVDHLTDT
-136 PEQADAYAHKVALDI
+136 PEQAGAYARKVMLDI

-174 YGVTGDFYLGDFGV
+174 CGATGDFYLGDFGV
-188 SQYTAAPDATLT
+188 SQYTTAPDATLT

-210 EQLIGRADS
+210 EQLTGQADP

-245 PAKITAEDRYNA
+245 PAKLTAEDRYNA
-257 QCKRLAGDALPP
+257 QCKRLAGGALPP

-280 VLKLCA
+280 ILKLCA
-286 PDPGDRYQTVQEV
+286 PDPGDRYQSVQEV
-299 LDALSPAAAPT
+299 LDALSPSAAPAT
-310 TTQKKK
+310 MQKKK

-324 GLVAAAVAVA
+324 GLVVAAVAVA
-334 GLLAWVGGL
+334 WLTARVSMVQRVDDT
-343 KYIPNPGTVVETRDT
+343 GTEVEIFDT

-369 TVSDAT
+369 TAGDAT
-375 HVGFNGGAYNYPCQT
+375 HIGFNGGAYNYPCQT
-390 SGFYEYFEPD
+390 SGFFEYFEPD

-413 VTGAEKSE
+413 VTGAEKSD

-430 TVTYAARARMDYT
+430 TVTCAARARMDFT
-443 VAERVEPFLP
+443 VAEGAEPFLP

-481 TTPRSIE
+481 TTPRSINVAE
-488 VSGDYTFSYQGQ
+488 DYTFTCQGQ
-500 TFPVQVARTEQWEY
+500 PITVQVSRTEQWEY
-514 TLPDYTVPGAY
+514 TLPNYTVPGAY

-574 FTGFENY
+574 FAGFENY

-604 GSYLEKMGAKF
+604 DSYLEKMGAKF

-631 TDPYHDYDPYQQE
+631 TNPYRDFDPFRQE
-644 NVPEDAAFLFGP
+644 DIGEGNSLAFGS
-656 GDAEVTIT
+656 GNADVTIT
-664 DVTRSD
+664 GVTRSD
-670 PDADGSVT
+670 PDADGSLT
-678 YTVAFDT
+678 YTVTFDT
-685 TATLRYGFTKKLLDD
+685 AATLQYGFPKSLRDD

-785 DGHTCRLGFA
+785 DGRTCRLGFA
-795 EVGSWDFGETT
+795 EVGSWDFGQ
-806 YGLTTQTKDDGTRED
+806 TQVGQVDRDGTP
-821 WVLVLNKSTMHGVL
+821 WVLAVNKSTMHGVL

-894 DELVTLFAEGA
+894 DELVSLFAEGA

>member
-9 SQKWPDIQIDAPL
+9 PPKWPDIQIDAPL

-35 KSAATGI
+35 KSAVTGI

-57 AAHRL
+57 AAHRQ

-75 RVKAEKSCEIEL
+75 RIKAEKSREIEL

-128 RANHLADT
+128 RVDHLTDT
-136 PEQADAYAHKVALDI
+136 PEQAGAYARKVTLDI

-174 YGVTGDFYLGDFGV
+174 CGATGDFYLGDFGV

-269 PDNCPPALAAV
+269 PDNCPPALATV
-280 VLKLCA
+280 ILKLCA

-324 GLVAAAVAVA
+324 GLVVAAVAVA
-334 GLLAWVGGL
+334 WLTARVSMVQRVDDT
-343 KYIPNPGTVVETRDT
+343 GTEVEIFDT

-369 TVSDAT
+369 TAGDAT

-390 SGFYEYFEPD
+390 SGFFEYFEPD

-413 VTGAEKSE
+413 VTGAEKSD

-430 TVTYAARARMDYT
+430 TVTCAARARMDFT
-443 VAERVEPFLP
+443 VAEGAEPFLP

-481 TTPRSIE
+481 TTPRSINVAE
-488 VSGDYTFSYQGQ
+488 DYTFTCQGQ
-500 TFPVQVARTEQWEY
+500 PITVQVSRTEQWEY
-514 TLPDYTVPGAY
+514 TLPNYTVPGAY

-574 FTGFENY
+574 FAGFENY

-604 GSYLEKMGAKF
+604 DSYLEKMGAKF

-631 TDPYHDYDPYQQE
+631 TNPYRDFDPFRQE
-644 NVPEDAAFLFGP
+644 DIGEGNSLAFGS
-656 GDAEVTIT
+656 GNADVTIT
-664 DVTRSD
+664 GVTRSD
-670 PDADGSVT
+670 PDADGSLT
-678 YTVAFDT
+678 YTVTFDT
-685 TATLRYGFTKKLLDD
+685 AATLQYGFPKSLRDD

-785 DGHTCRLGFA
+785 DGRTCRLGFA
-795 EVGSWDFGETT
+795 EVGSWDFGQ
-806 YGLTTQTKDDGTRED
+806 TQVGQVDRDGTP
-821 WVLVLNKSTMHGVL
+821 WVLAVNKSTMHGVL

-855 GENDVFSYDVWAGD
+855 DGNDAFAYDLWGGD

-894 DELVTLFAEGA
+894 DELVSLFSEGS

>member
-9 SQKWPDIQIDAPL
+9 PQKWPDIQIDAPL

-35 KSAATGI
+35 KSAVTGI

-57 AAHRL
+57 AAHRQ

-75 RVKAEKSCEIEL
+75 RIKAEKSREIEL

-128 RANHLADT
+128 RVDHLTDT
-136 PEQADAYAHKVALDI
+136 PEQAGAYARKVTLDI

-174 YGVTGDFYLGDFGV
+174 YGATGDFYLGDFGV
-188 SQYTAAPDATLT
+188 SQYAAAPDATLT

-210 EQLIGRADS
+210 EQLTGQADP

-245 PAKITAEDRYNA
+245 PAKLTAEDRYNA
-257 QCKRLAGDALPP
+257 QCKRLAGGALPP

-280 VLKLCA
+280 ILKLCA
-286 PDPGDRYQTVQEV
+286 PDPGDRYQSVQEV
-299 LDALSPAAAPT
+299 LDALSPAAAPAT
-310 TTQKKK
+310 MQKKK

-324 GLVAAAVAVA
+324 GLVVAAVAVA
-334 GLLAWVGGL
+334 WLTARVSMVQRVD
-343 KYIPNPGTVVETRDT
+343 GTGTEVEIFDT

-369 TVSDAT
+369 TAGDAT

-390 SGFYEYFEPD
+390 SGFFEYFEPD

-413 VTGAEKSE
+413 VTGAEKSD

-430 TVTYAARARMDYT
+430 TVTCAARARMDFT
-443 VAERVEPFLP
+443 VAEGAEPFLP

-481 TTPRSIE
+481 TTPRSINVAE
-488 VSGDYTFSYQGQ
+488 DYTFTCQGQ
-500 TFPVQVARTEQWEY
+500 PITVQVSRTEQWEY
-514 TLPDYTVPGAY
+514 TLPNYTVPGAY

-574 FTGFENY
+574 FAGFENY

-604 GSYLEKMGAKF
+604 DSYLEKMGAKF

-631 TDPYHDYDPYQQE
+631 TNPYRDFDPFRQE
-644 NVPEDAAFLFGP
+644 DIGEGNSLAFGS
-656 GDAEVTIT
+656 GNADVTIT
-664 DVTRSD
+664 GVTRSD
-670 PDADGSVT
+670 PDADGSLT
-678 YTVAFDT
+678 YTVTFDT
-685 TATLRYGFTKKLLDD
+685 AATLQYGFPKSLRDD

-785 DGHTCRLGFA
+785 DGRTCRLGFA
-795 EVGSWDFGETT
+795 EVGSWDFGQ
-806 YGLTTQTKDDGTRED
+806 TQVGQVDRDGTP
-821 WVLVLNKSTMHGVL
+821 WVLAVNKSTMHGVL

-855 GENDVFSYDVWAGD
+855 DGNDAFAYDLWAGD

-894 DELVTLFAEGA
+894 DELVSLFAEGA

>member
-9 SQKWPDIQIDAPL
+9 PQKWPDIQIDAPL

-35 KSAATGI
+35 KSAVTGI

-57 AAHRL
+57 AAHRQ

-75 RVKAEKSCEIEL
+75 RIKAEKSREIEL

-128 RANHLADT
+128 RVDHLTDT
-136 PEQADAYAHKVALDI
+136 PEQAGAYARKVTLDI
-151 CDALRV
+151 CDALRI

-174 YGVTGDFYLGDFGV
+174 CGATGDFYLGDFGV

-210 EQLIGRADS
+210 EQLTGQADP

-245 PAKITAEDRYNA
+245 PAKLTAEDRYNA
-257 QCKRLAGDALPP
+257 QCKRLAGGALPP

-280 VLKLCA
+280 ILKLCA
-286 PDPGDRYQTVQEV
+286 PDPGDRYQSVQEV
-299 LDALSPAAAPT
+299 LDALSPSAAPAT
-310 TTQKKK
+310 MQKKK

-324 GLVAAAVAVA
+324 GLVVAAVAVA
-334 GLLAWVGGL
+334 WLTARVGGW
-343 KYIPNPGTVVETRDT
+343 KYCPNPGTVVETRDT
-358 TVWDYARKNNI
+358 TVWDYARKNGI

-390 SGFYEYFEPD
+390 SGFYEYFEPN

-413 VTGAEKSE
+413 VTGAK
-421 PDADGNVTY
+421 
-430 TVTYAARARMDYT
+430 
-443 VAERVEPFLP
+443 
-453 GLDLRVLELMDL
+453 
-465 RSGYTFPLG
+465 
-474 NLNGPQE
+474 
-481 TTPRSIE
+481 
-488 VSGDYTFSYQGQ
+488 
-500 TFPVQVARTEQWEY
+500 
-514 TLPDYTVPGAY
+514 
-525 QTQVVVYYTYT
+525 
-536 VTVPQALDSLALYID
+536 
-551 TTPYT
+551 
-556 GYSRTLDTAG
+556 
-566 KTLDQQDS
+566 K
-574 FTGFENY
+574 
-581 EFFALD
+581 
-587 DVVSDF
+587 
-593 ADLPGTEAPDA
+593 
-604 GSYLEKMGAKF
+604 
-615 TTETSFTVPNG
+615 
-626 AAGYP
+626 
-631 TDPYHDYDPYQQE
+631 
-644 NVPEDAAFLFGP
+644 
-656 GDAEVTIT
+656 
-664 DVTRSD
+664 SD

-685 TATLRYGFTKKLLDD
+685 TATLRYGFTKALLDD

-721 TGTVFAPQQGAGSWP
+721 TGTVFAPQQGAGNWP
-736 WSVPYLGYNCYTVV
+736 WSVPYLGYNSYTVV
-750 LGKQPDPDNPHGDA
+750 MRPQAEADKKYSDA
-764 PDPTRDEP
+764 PSPTREDP
-772 CQLVRPLTTYTLD
+772 CQQVRPLTSYTLD
-785 DGHTCRLGFA
+785 DGRTCRLGFA

-806 YGLTTQTKDDGTRED
+806 GGQGNANGKTWALFI
-821 WVLVLNKSTMHGVL
+821 NKSTMHGVL

-855 GENDVFSYDVWAGD
+855 DGNDAFAYDLWASD

-894 DELVTLFAEGA
+894 DELVSLFAEGA

>member
-57 AAHRL
+57 AAHRQ

-75 RVKAEKSCEIEL
+75 RIKAEKSREIEL

-128 RANHLADT
+128 RVDHLTDT
-136 PEQADAYAHKVALDI
+136 PEQAGAYARKVTLDI

-174 YGVTGDFYLGDFGV
+174 CGATGDFYLGDFGV

-210 EQLIGRADS
+210 EQLTGQADP

-245 PAKITAEDRYNA
+245 PAKLTAEDRYNA
-257 QCKRLAGDALPP
+257 QCKRLAGGALPP

-280 VLKLCA
+280 ILKLCA
-286 PDPGDRYQTVQEV
+286 PDPGDRYQSVQEV
-299 LDALSPAAAPT
+299 LDALSPAAAPAT
-310 TTQKKK
+310 MQKKK

-324 GLVAAAVAVA
+324 GLVVAAVAVA
-334 GLLAWVGGL
+334 WLTARVSMVQRVDDT
-343 KYIPNPGTVVETRDT
+343 GTEVEIFDT

-369 TVSDAT
+369 TAGDAT

-390 SGFYEYFEPD
+390 SGFFEYFEPD

-413 VTGAEKSE
+413 VTGAEKSD

-430 TVTYAARARMDYT
+430 TVTCAARARMDFT
-443 VAERVEPFLP
+443 VAEGAEPFLP

-481 TTPRSIE
+481 TTPRSINVAE
-488 VSGDYTFSYQGQ
+488 DYTFTCQGQ
-500 TFPVQVARTEQWEY
+500 PITVQVSRTEQWEY
-514 TLPDYTVPGAY
+514 TLPNYTVPGAY

-574 FTGFENY
+574 FAGFENY

-604 GSYLEKMGAKF
+604 DSYLEKMGAKF

-631 TDPYHDYDPYQQE
+631 TNPYRDFDPFRQE
-644 NVPEDAAFLFGP
+644 DIGEGNSLAFGS
-656 GDAEVTIT
+656 GNADVTIT
-664 DVTRSD
+664 GVTRSD
-670 PDADGSVT
+670 PDADGSLT
-678 YTVAFDT
+678 YTVTFDT
-685 TATLRYGFTKKLLDD
+685 AATLQYGFPKSLRDD

-785 DGHTCRLGFA
+785 DSRTCRLGFA
-795 EVGSWDFGETT
+795 EVGSWDFGQ
-806 YGLTTQTKDDGTRED
+806 TQVGQVDRDGTP
-821 WVLVLNKSTMHGVL
+821 WVLAVNKSTMHGVL

-855 GENDVFSYDVWAGD
+855 DGNDAFAYDLWAGD

-894 DELVTLFAEGA
+894 DELVSLFAEGA

>member
-9 SQKWPDIQIDAPL
+9 PQKWPDIQIDAPL

-57 AAHRL
+57 AAHRQ

-68 PFDEYYA
+68 PFEEYYA
-75 RVKAEKSCEIEL
+75 RIKAEKSREIEL

-128 RANHLADT
+128 RADHLADT
-136 PEQADAYAHKVALDI
+136 PEQADAYARKVALDI

-174 YGVTGDFYLGDFGV
+174 YGATGDFYLGDFGV
-188 SQYTAAPDATLT
+188 SQYTAAPDTTLT

-210 EQLIGRADS
+210 EQLTGQADP

-269 PDNCPPALAAV
+269 PDNCPPALATV
-280 VLKLCA
+280 ILKLCA

-324 GLVAAAVAVA
+324 GLVVAAVAVA
-334 GLLAWVGGL
+334 WLTARVSMVQRVDDT
-343 KYIPNPGTVVETRDT
+343 GTEVEVFDT

-375 HVGFNGGAYNYPCQT
+375 HVDFNGGAYNYPCQT

-413 VTGAEKSE
+413 VTGAEKSD

-430 TVTYAARARMDYT
+430 TVTCAARTRMDFT
-443 VAERVEPFLP
+443 VAEGAEPFLP

-465 RSGYTFPLG
+465 RSGYTFPLR

-488 VSGDYTFSYQGQ
+488 VGGDYTFSYQRQ
-500 TFPVQVARTEQWEY
+500 PFPVQVARTEQWEY

-536 VTVPQALDSLALYID
+536 VTVPHALDSLALYID

-604 GSYLEKMGAKF
+604 GSYLEKMGARF

-631 TDPYHDYDPYQQE
+631 TNPYRDFDPFRQE
-644 NVPEDAAFLFGP
+644 DIGEGNSLAFGP
-656 GDAEVTIT
+656 GNADVTIT
-664 DVTRSD
+664 GVTRSD
-670 PDADGSVT
+670 PDADGSLT
-678 YTVAFDT
+678 YTVTFDT
-685 TATLRYGFTKKLLDD
+685 AATLQYGFPKSLRDD

-785 DGHTCRLGFA
+785 DGRTCRLGFA
-795 EVGSWDFGETT
+795 EVGSWDFGQ
-806 YGLTTQTKDDGTRED
+806 TQVGQVDRDGTP
-821 WVLVLNKSTMHGVL
+821 WVLAVNKSTMHGVL

-869 GEDGPLYLDEL
+869 GEDGTLYLDEL

-894 DELVTLFAEGA
+894 DELVSLFAEGA

>member
-35 KSAATGI
+35 KSAVTGI

-57 AAHRL
+57 AAHRQ

-75 RVKAEKSCEIEL
+75 RTKAEKSREIEL

-128 RANHLADT
+128 RVDHLTDT
-136 PEQADAYAHKVALDI
+136 PEQAGAYARKVMLDI

-174 YGVTGDFYLGDFGV
+174 YGATGDFYLGDFGV

-257 QCKRLAGDALPP
+257 QCKRLAGGALPP

-280 VLKLCA
+280 ILKLCA

-324 GLVAAAVAVA
+324 GLVVAAVAVA
-334 GLLAWVGGL
+334 GLTARVSMVQRVDDT
-343 KYIPNPGTVVETRDT
+343 GTEVEVFDT
-358 TVWDYARKNNI
+358 TVWDYARKNGI

-375 HVGFNGGAYNYPCQT
+375 HVDFNGGAYNYPCQT

-413 VTGAEKSE
+413 VTGAEKSD

-430 TVTYAARARMDYT
+430 TVTCAARTRMDFT
-443 VAERVEPFLP
+443 VAEGAEPFLP

-465 RSGYTFPLG
+465 RSGYTFPLR

-488 VSGDYTFSYQGQ
+488 VGGDYTFSYQRQ
-500 TFPVQVARTEQWEY
+500 PFPVQVARTEQWEY

-536 VTVPQALDSLALYID
+536 VTVPHALDSLALYID

-604 GSYLEKMGAKF
+604 GSYLEKMGARF

-631 TDPYHDYDPYQQE
+631 TNPYRDFDPFRQE
-644 NVPEDAAFLFGP
+644 DIGEGNSLAFGP
-656 GDAEVTIT
+656 GNADVTIT
-664 DVTRSD
+664 GVTRSD
-670 PDADGSVT
+670 PDADGSLT

-685 TATLRYGFTKKLLDD
+685 TATLQYGFPKSLRDD

-785 DGHTCRLGFA
+785 DGRTCRLGFA
-795 EVGSWDFGETT
+795 EVGSWDFGQ
-806 YGLTTQTKDDGTRED
+806 TQVGQVDHDGTP
-821 WVLVLNKSTMHGVL
+821 WVLAVNKSTMHGVL

-894 DELVTLFAEGA
+894 DELVSLFAEGS

>member
-9 SQKWPDIQIDAPL
+9 PQKWPDIQIDAPL

-75 RVKAEKSCEIEL
+75 RVKAEKSREIEL

-324 GLVAAAVAVA
+324 GLVVAAVAVA
-334 GLLAWVGGL
+334 WLTARVSMVQRVDDT
-343 KYIPNPGTVVETRDT
+343 GTEVEVFDT

-375 HVGFNGGAYNYPCQT
+375 HVGFNGGAYNYPCQP
-390 SGFYEYFEPD
+390 SGFFEYFEPD

-413 VTGAEKSE
+413 VTGAEKSD

-430 TVTYAARARMDYT
+430 TVTCAARARMDYT
-443 VAERVEPFLP
+443 VAEGVEPFLP
-453 GLDLRVLELMDL
+453 GLNLRVLELMDL

-481 TTPRSIE
+481 TTPRSINVAE
-488 VSGDYTFSYQGQ
+488 DYTFTCQGQ
-500 TFPVQVARTEQWEY
+500 PITVQVFRTEQWEY
-514 TLPDYTVPGAY
+514 TLPDYTAPGAY
-525 QTQVVVYYTYT
+525 QTPVVVYYTYT

-556 GYSRTLDTAG
+556 GYSRMLDTAG

-574 FTGFENY
+574 FAGFENY

-631 TDPYHDYDPYQQE
+631 TNPYRDFDPFRQE
-644 NVPEDAAFLFGP
+644 DIGEGNSLAFGP
-656 GDAEVTIT
+656 GNADVTIT
-664 DVTRSD
+664 GVTRSD
-670 PDADGSVT
+670 PDADGSLT
-678 YTVAFDT
+678 YTVTFDT
-685 TATLRYGFTKKLLDD
+685 AATLQYGFPKSLRDD

-785 DGHTCRLGFA
+785 DGRTCRLGFA
-795 EVGSWDFGETT
+795 EVGNWDFGQ
-806 YGLTTQTKDDGTRED
+806 TQVGQVDHDGTP
-821 WVLVLNKSTMHGVL
+821 WALAVNKSTMHGVL

-894 DELVTLFAEGA
+894 DELVSLFAEGA

>member
-9 SQKWPDIQIDAPL
+9 PTKWPDIQIDAPL

-35 KSAATGI
+35 KSAVTGI

-57 AAHRL
+57 AAHRQ

-75 RVKAEKSCEIEL
+75 RIKAEKSREIEL

-128 RANHLADT
+128 RVDHLTDT
-136 PEQADAYAHKVALDI
+136 PEQAGAYARKVTLDI

-174 YGVTGDFYLGDFGV
+174 CGATGDFYLGDFGV

-210 EQLIGRADS
+210 EQLTGQADP

-245 PAKITAEDRYNA
+245 PAKLTAEDRYNA
-257 QCKRLAGDALPP
+257 QCKRLAGGALPP

-280 VLKLCA
+280 ILKLCA
-286 PDPGDRYQTVQEV
+286 PDPGDRYQSVQEV
-299 LDALSPAAAPT
+299 LDALSPAAAPAT
-310 TTQKKK
+310 MQKKK

-324 GLVAAAVAVA
+324 GLVVAAVAVA
-334 GLLAWVGGL
+334 WLTARVSMVQRVDDT
-343 KYIPNPGTVVETRDT
+343 GTEVEIFDT

-369 TVSDAT
+369 TAGDAT

-390 SGFYEYFEPD
+390 SGFFEYFEPD

-413 VTGAEKSE
+413 VTGAEKSD

-430 TVTYAARARMDYT
+430 TVTCAARARMDFT
-443 VAERVEPFLP
+443 VAEGAEPFLP

-481 TTPRSIE
+481 TTPRSINVAE
-488 VSGDYTFSYQGQ
+488 DYTFTCQGQ
-500 TFPVQVARTEQWEY
+500 PITVQVSRTEQWEY
-514 TLPDYTVPGAY
+514 TLPNYTVPGAY

-574 FTGFENY
+574 FAGFENY

-604 GSYLEKMGAKF
+604 DSYLEKMGAKF

-631 TDPYHDYDPYQQE
+631 TNPYRDFDPFRQE
-644 NVPEDAAFLFGP
+644 DIGEGNSLAFGS
-656 GDAEVTIT
+656 GNADVTIT
-664 DVTRSD
+664 GVTHSD
-670 PDADGSVT
+670 PDADGSLT
-678 YTVAFDT
+678 YTVTFDT
-685 TATLRYGFTKKLLDD
+685 AATLQYGFPKSLRDD

-785 DGHTCRLGFA
+785 DSRTCRLGFA
-795 EVGSWDFGETT
+795 EVGSWDFGQ
-806 YGLTTQTKDDGTRED
+806 TQVGQVDRDGTP
-821 WVLVLNKSTMHGVL
+821 WVLAVNKSTMHGVL

-855 GENDVFSYDVWAGD
+855 DGNDAFAYDLWAGD

-894 DELVTLFAEGA
+894 DELVSLFAEGA

>member
-9 SQKWPDIQIDAPL
+9 PQKWPDIQIDAPL

-35 KSAATGI
+35 KSAVTGI

-57 AAHRL
+57 AAHRQ

-75 RVKAEKSCEIEL
+75 RIKAEKSREIEL

-128 RANHLADT
+128 RVDHLTDT
-136 PEQADAYAHKVALDI
+136 PEQAGAYARKVMLDI

-174 YGVTGDFYLGDFGV
+174 CGATGDFYLGDFGV

-269 PDNCPPALAAV
+269 PDNCPPALATV
-280 VLKLCA
+280 ILKLCA

-324 GLVAAAVAVA
+324 GLVVAAVAVA
-334 GLLAWVGGL
+334 WLTARVSMVQRVDDT
-343 KYIPNPGTVVETRDT
+343 GTEVEIFDT

-369 TVSDAT
+369 TAGDAT

-390 SGFYEYFEPD
+390 SGFFEYFEPD

-413 VTGAEKSE
+413 VTGAEKSD

-430 TVTYAARARMDYT
+430 TVTCAARARMDFT
-443 VAERVEPFLP
+443 VAEGAEPFLP

-481 TTPRSIE
+481 TTPRSINVAE
-488 VSGDYTFSYQGQ
+488 DYTFTCQGQ
-500 TFPVQVARTEQWEY
+500 PITVQVSRTEQWEY
-514 TLPDYTVPGAY
+514 TLPNYTVPGAY

-574 FTGFENY
+574 FAGFENY

-604 GSYLEKMGAKF
+604 DSYLEKMGAKF

-631 TDPYHDYDPYQQE
+631 TNPYRDFDPFRQE
-644 NVPEDAAFLFGP
+644 DIGEGNSLAFGS
-656 GDAEVTIT
+656 GNADVTIT
-664 DVTRSD
+664 GVTRSD
-670 PDADGSVT
+670 PDADGSLT
-678 YTVAFDT
+678 YTVTFDT
-685 TATLRYGFTKKLLDD
+685 AATLQYGFPKSLRDD

-785 DGHTCRLGFA
+785 DGRTCRLGFA
-795 EVGSWDFGETT
+795 EVGSWDFGQ
-806 YGLTTQTKDDGTRED
+806 TQVGQVDRDGTP
-821 WVLVLNKSTMHGVL
+821 WVLAVNKSTMHGVL

-855 GENDVFSYDVWAGD
+855 DGNDAFAYDLWAGD

-894 DELVTLFAEGA
+894 DELVSLFAEGA

>member
-9 SQKWPDIQIDAPL
+9 PQKWPDIQIDAPL

-57 AAHRL
+57 AAHRQ

-75 RVKAEKSCEIEL
+75 RIKAEKSREIEL

-128 RANHLADT
+128 RVDHLTDT
-136 PEQADAYAHKVALDI
+136 PEQAGAYARKVTLDI

-174 YGVTGDFYLGDFGV
+174 CGATGDFYLGDFGV

-210 EQLIGRADS
+210 EQLTGQADP
-219 RSDLYSLGLVLYELT
+219 RSDLYSLGLVLYVLT

-245 PAKITAEDRYNA
+245 PAKLTAEDRYNA

-280 VLKLCA
+280 ILKLCA
-286 PDPGDRYQTVQEV
+286 PDPGDRYQSVQEV
-299 LDALSPAAAPT
+299 LDALSPAAAPAT
-310 TTQKKK
+310 MHQKK
-316 PRRLWIGV
+316 PRRRWNGV
-324 GLVAAAVAVA
+324 GGGVAAVA
-334 GLLAWVGGL
+334 GGWRTARGGGG
-343 KYIPNPGTVVETRDT
+343 KSARHPGTVVETRDT
-358 TVWDYARKNNI
+358 TVWDYARKNGI

-390 SGFYEYFEPD
+390 SGFFEYFEPD

-413 VTGAEKSE
+413 VTGAEKSD

-430 TVTYAARARMDYT
+430 TVTCAARARMDFT
-443 VAERVEPFLP
+443 VAEGAEPFLP

-481 TTPRSIE
+481 TTPRSINVAE
-488 VSGDYTFSYQGQ
+488 DYTFTCQGQ
-500 TFPVQVARTEQWEY
+500 PITVQVSRTEQWEY

-574 FTGFENY
+574 FAGFENY

-604 GSYLEKMGAKF
+604 DSYLEKMGAKF

-631 TDPYHDYDPYQQE
+631 TNPYRDFDPFRQE
-644 NVPEDAAFLFGP
+644 DIGEGNSLAFGS
-656 GDAEVTIT
+656 GNADVTIT
-664 DVTRSD
+664 GVTRSD
-670 PDADGSVT
+670 PDADGSLT
-678 YTVAFDT
+678 YTVTFDT
-685 TATLRYGFTKKLLDD
+685 AATLQYGFPKSLRDD

-785 DGHTCRLGFA
+785 DGRTCRLGFA
-795 EVGSWDFGETT
+795 EVGSWDFGQ
-806 YGLTTQTKDDGTRED
+806 TQVGQVDRDGTP
-821 WVLVLNKSTMHGVL
+821 WVLAVNKSTMHGVL

-894 DELVTLFAEGA
+894 DELVSLFAEGA

>member
-9 SQKWPDIQIDAPL
+9 PTKWPDIQIDAPL

-35 KSAATGI
+35 KSAVTGI

-57 AAHRL
+57 AAHRQ

-75 RVKAEKSCEIEL
+75 RIKAEKSREIEL

-128 RANHLADT
+128 RVDHLTDT
-136 PEQADAYAHKVALDI
+136 PEQAGAYARKVTLDI

-174 YGVTGDFYLGDFGV
+174 CGATGDFYLGDFGV

-210 EQLIGRADS
+210 EQLTGQADP

-245 PAKITAEDRYNA
+245 PAKLTAEDRYNA
-257 QCKRLAGDALPP
+257 QCKRLAGGALPP

-280 VLKLCA
+280 ILKLCA
-286 PDPGDRYQTVQEV
+286 PDPGDRYQSVQEV
-299 LDALSPAAAPT
+299 LDALSPAAAPAT
-310 TTQKKK
+310 MQKKK

-324 GLVAAAVAVA
+324 GLVVAAVAVA
-334 GLLAWVGGL
+334 WLTARVSMVQRVDDT
-343 KYIPNPGTVVETRDT
+343 GTEVEIFDT
-358 TVWDYARKNNI
+358 TIWDYARKNNI
-369 TVSDAT
+369 TAGDAT

-390 SGFYEYFEPD
+390 SGFFEYFEPD

-413 VTGAEKSE
+413 VTGAEKSD

-430 TVTYAARARMDYT
+430 TVTCAARARMDFT
-443 VAERVEPFLP
+443 VAEGAEPFLP

-481 TTPRSIE
+481 TTPRSINVAE
-488 VSGDYTFSYQGQ
+488 DYTFTCQGQ
-500 TFPVQVARTEQWEY
+500 PITVQVSRTEQWEY
-514 TLPDYTVPGAY
+514 TLPNYTVPGAY

-574 FTGFENY
+574 FAGFENY

-604 GSYLEKMGAKF
+604 DSYLEKMGAKF

-631 TDPYHDYDPYQQE
+631 TNPYRDFDPFRQE
-644 NVPEDAAFLFGP
+644 DIGEGNSLAFGS
-656 GDAEVTIT
+656 GNADVTIT
-664 DVTRSD
+664 GVTRSD
-670 PDADGSVT
+670 PDADGSLT
-678 YTVAFDT
+678 YTVTFDT
-685 TATLRYGFTKKLLDD
+685 AATLQYGFPKSLRDD

-785 DGHTCRLGFA
+785 DSRTCRLGFA
-795 EVGSWDFGETT
+795 EVGSWDFGQ
-806 YGLTTQTKDDGTRED
+806 TQVGQVDRDGTP
-821 WVLVLNKSTMHGVL
+821 WVLAVNKSTMHGVL

-855 GENDVFSYDVWAGD
+855 DGNDAFAYDLWAGD

-894 DELVTLFAEGA
+894 DELVSLFAEGA

>member
-1 MPPLSSLI
+1 MPPLSTLI

-22 GSGACGTVYACTK
+22 GSGACGTVFACTK

-50 VRVEFSA
+50 VRVEFPA
-57 AAHRL
+57 AAHRQ

-75 RVKAEKSCEIEL
+75 RVKAEKSREIEL

-128 RANHLADT
+128 RADHLTDT
-136 PEQADAYAHKVALDI
+136 PEQADAYARKVALDI

-174 YGVTGDFYLGDFGV
+174 YGATGDFYLGDFGV

-210 EQLIGRADS
+210 EQLTGQADT

-280 VLKLCA
+280 ILKLCA
-286 PDPGDRYQTVQEV
+286 PDPGDRYQSVQAV
-299 LDALSPAAAPT
+299 LDALSPAAAAAPQT
-310 TTQKKK
+310 HKKK
-316 PRRLWIGV
+316 PRRLWLGV
-324 GLVAAAVAVA
+324 GLGVAALAVA
-334 GLLAWVGGL
+334 GLLAWAGGW
-343 KYIPNPGTVVETRDT
+343 KYYPNPGTVVEARDT
-358 TVWDYARKNNI
+358 SVWDYARKNGI
-369 TVSDAT
+369 TASDAT
-375 HVGFNGGAYNYPCQT
+375 HVGFNGGAYNYPCET
-390 SGFYEYFEPD
+390 GGFYEYFEPD
-400 GVTDWGATRLSAT
+400 GVTEWGATALYAT
-413 VTGAEKSE
+413 VTGAEKSD

-430 TVTYAARARMDYT
+430 TVTYAARTRMDFT
-443 VAERVEPFLP
+443 VAEGAEPFVP

-488 VSGDYTFSYQGQ
+488 VGGDYTFTYQGQ
-500 TFPVQVARTEQWEY
+500 TFPVQIARTEQWDY
-514 TLPDYTVPGAY
+514 ALPDYTAPSAY

-536 VTVPQALDSLALYID
+536 VTVPQALDSLALYLD

-556 GYSRTLDTAG
+556 GYSRTLDTRS
-566 KTLDQQDS
+566 KPLDQQDS
-574 FTGFENY
+574 FAGFENY
-581 EFFALD
+581 TFMVLD

-593 ADLPGTEAPDA
+593 VDLPGTEAPDA
-604 GSYLEKMGAKF
+604 GSYLDKMGAKF

-626 AAGYP
+626 ASGYP
-631 TDPYHDYDPYQQE
+631 TDPYHDFDPYKPE
-644 NVPEDAAFLFGP
+644 NVPADAGFIFGP
-656 GDAEVTIT
+656 GDADVTIT
-664 DVTRSD
+664 GVTRSD

-685 TATLRYGFTKKLLDD
+685 TATLQYGFTKKMLDD

-736 WSVPYLGYNCYTVV
+736 WSVPYLGYNCYTV
-750 LGKQPDPDNPHGDA
+750 LLSDQSDPSQVHSGA
-764 PDPTRDEP
+764 PSPTRDEP
-772 CQLVRPLTTYTLD
+772 CLLAHPTVNYTLD
-785 DGHTCRLGFA
+785 DGRTCRLGFA
-795 EVGSWDFGETT
+795 EVGSWDFGQ
-806 YGLTTQTKDDGTRED
+806 TQVGQLDRDGTP
-821 WVLVLNKSTMHGVL
+821 WVITVNKSTMHGVL
-835 QIKVDA
+835 QVKMDA

-855 GENDVFSYDVWAGD
+855 DKNAAFGYDVWAGD
-869 GEDGPLYLDEL
+869 GEDGTLYLDTL

-894 DELVTLFAEGA
+894 DELAEEFAEG

>member
-9 SQKWPDIQIDAPL
+9 PQKWPDIQIDAPL

-35 KSAATGI
+35 KSAVTGI

-57 AAHRL
+57 AAHRQ

-75 RVKAEKSCEIEL
+75 RIKAEKSREIEL

-128 RANHLADT
+128 RVDHLTDT
-136 PEQADAYAHKVALDI
+136 PEQAGAYARKVTLDI

-174 YGVTGDFYLGDFGV
+174 CGATGDFYLGDFGV

-280 VLKLCA
+280 ILKLCA

-299 LDALSPAAAPT
+299 LDALSPAAAPP

-324 GLVAAAVAVA
+324 GLVVAAVAVA
-334 GLLAWVGGL
+334 WLTARVSMVQRVDDT
-343 KYIPNPGTVVETRDT
+343 GTEVEIFDT

-369 TVSDAT
+369 TAGDAT

-390 SGFYEYFEPD
+390 SGFFEYFEPD

-413 VTGAEKSE
+413 VTGAEKSD

-430 TVTYAARARMDYT
+430 TVTCAARARMDFT
-443 VAERVEPFLP
+443 VAEGAEPFLP
-453 GLDLRVLELMDL
+453 SLDLRVLELMDL

-481 TTPRSIE
+481 TTPRSINVAE
-488 VSGDYTFSYQGQ
+488 DYTFTCQGQ
-500 TFPVQVARTEQWEY
+500 PITVQVSRTEQWEY

-574 FTGFENY
+574 FAGFENY

-604 GSYLEKMGAKF
+604 DSYLEKMGAKF

-631 TDPYHDYDPYQQE
+631 TNPYRDFDPFRQE
-644 NVPEDAAFLFGP
+644 DIGEGNSLAFGS
-656 GDAEVTIT
+656 GNADVTIT
-664 DVTRSD
+664 GVTRSD
-670 PDADGSVT
+670 PDADGSLT
-678 YTVAFDT
+678 YTVTFDT
-685 TATLRYGFTKKLLDD
+685 AATLQYGFPKSLRDD

-785 DGHTCRLGFA
+785 DGRTCRLGFA
-795 EVGSWDFGETT
+795 EVGSWDFGQ
-806 YGLTTQTKDDGTRED
+806 TQVGQVDRDGTP
-821 WVLVLNKSTMHGVL
+821 WVLAVNKSTMHGVL

-894 DELVTLFAEGA
+894 DELVSLFAEGA